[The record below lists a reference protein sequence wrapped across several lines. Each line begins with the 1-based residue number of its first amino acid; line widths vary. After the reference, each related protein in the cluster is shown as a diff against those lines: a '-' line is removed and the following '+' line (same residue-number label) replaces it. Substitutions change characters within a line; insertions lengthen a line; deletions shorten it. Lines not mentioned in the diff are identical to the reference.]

1 MKTDGFQIRSCANC
15 GLRFPLVEIG
25 IINPRCPACLG
36 MTKLELEKA
45 YSIKIA
51 REQSHPLP
59 EKYNVVGLLD
69 NIRSGL
75 IIGSIIRCAD
85 GLGVKRIYCYGI
97 TPTPD

>member
-1 MKTDGFQIRSCANC
+1 
-15 GLRFPLVEIG
+15 
-25 IINPRCPACLG
+25 

-45 YSIKIA
+45 YCIKIA

-75 IIGSIIRCAD
+75 IVGSIIRCAD
-85 GLGVKRIYCYGI
+85 GLGVKRIYCCGI
-97 TPTPD
+97 TPTPDREEVKKTALGAEAMIKWTYHRNAYKLIQDLQD